1 MKYLLSLTI
10 WIAMILPI
18 HSQTI
23 SRGEIQ
29 EIVNSNGDT
38 LVIMHLEDARIILN
52 DLLEYEVTD
61 SLLTAYKEKDSLNIN
76 TISLQKDVIFKLVEK
91 SENQQYQI
99 ENFQEVLNHKNEE
112 IALKEDTIKQQKKE
126 IRKQKFF
133 KLVGF
138 TGSIILPILTLLALV

>member
-1 MKYLLSLTI
+1 ML
-10 WIAMILPI
+10 LPI

-52 DLLEYEVTD
+52 DLLEYEIAD
-61 SLLTAYKEKDSLNIN
+61 SLLTVYKEKDSLNTN

-99 ENFQEVLNHKNEE
+99 ENFQEVLDNKNIE
-112 IALKEDTIKQQKKE
+112 LGFKEDTIKQQKKE
-126 IRKQKFF
+126 IQKQKLL
-133 KLVGF
+133 KLAGF
-138 TGSIILPILTLLALV
+138 TTSIILPILTLIALL

>member
-1 MKYLLSLTI
+1 
-10 WIAMILPI
+10 MILPI

-52 DLLEYEVTD
+52 DLLEYEITD
-61 SLLTAYKEKDSLNIN
+61 SLLTVYKEKDSLNTN

-99 ENFQEVLNHKNEE
+99 ENFQEILDNKNEE
-112 IALKEDTIKQQKKE
+112 LGFKEDTIIQQKKE
-126 IRKQKFF
+126 IRKQKLL

-138 TGSIILPILTLLALV
+138 TGSIILPILTLIALL